1 MLVATLWDEMADIPT
16 RATWRARL
24 RLNELPRHAKKL
36 A

>member
-16 RATWRARL
+16 RRARL